1 MPKYSE
7 PNFEGS
13 DIDSTVFKLN
23 TFKVDEAELNQA
35 QNDKFYAKKIN
46 DLYKRVLNEQKK
58 EASAQSER
66 IKAYIE
72 HYRNELALLKTISDT
87 SVGKAQA
94 LKSQEESK
102 KAELNRLTSEF
113 NQAPKPP
120 KYGQQSGPSQGDLPP
135 PPPEGFPPPPPPG
148 DLPPIPSQSRKLK
161 INKRNNDAPR
171 AAQAPTFNPAE
182 FNPSAG
188 LAKLRSVK
196 RENAPSEGTQNSST
210 FTKKRSKSEEI
221 EALIKKGTQELQSQ
235 HARLQRNLD
244 SDKRILSEL
253 YTEFTT
259 IRSNIINHQRNNV
272 EAALLPLIELEDRMI
287 AAYKKEV
294 NYLNERNQLEL
305 EIKEANIPLKLP
317 EITQPIANQMDVP
330 PPPPPPGGLPPLKES
345 KKPTNNRTTKQNKDN
360 KGAATSSSSM
370 GNALGEMATSPLFSK
385 KVNQAREQEAE
396 IEAEL
401 NQKNA
406 AEREQH
412 IAQLN

>member
-13 DIDSTVFKLN
+13 DIDSTVFKLK
-23 TFKVDEAELNQA
+23 TFEVGEAELNQA

-46 DLYKRVLNEQKK
+46 DLYKRVLDEQKK
-58 EASAQSER
+58 EASTQSER
-66 IKAYIE
+66 IRAYIE

-120 KYGQQSGPSQGDLPP
+120 KYGQQLGASQGNLPP
-135 PPPEGFPPPPPPG
+135 PPPEGSPPPPPPG
-148 DLPPIPSQSRKLK
+148 GPLPPIPSQSRKLK
-161 INKRNNDAPR
+161 INKRNNDEPR
-171 AAQAPTFNPAE
+171 TAQAPTFNPAE

-196 RENAPSEGTQNSST
+196 RENAPSEGTQNSSA

-221 EALIKKGTQELQSQ
+221 KDLINKGTHELQAQ
-235 HARLQRNLD
+235 HAKLQRNLD

-253 YTEFTT
+253 YSEFTA
-259 IRSNIINHQRNNV
+259 IRSNIINYQRNNL

-305 EIKEANIPLKLP
+305 EIVK
-317 EITQPIANQMDVP
+317 
-330 PPPPPPGGLPPLKES
+330 
-345 KKPTNNRTTKQNKDN
+345 
-360 KGAATSSSSM
+360 
-370 GNALGEMATSPLFSK
+370 
-385 KVNQAREQEAE
+385 
-396 IEAEL
+396 
-401 NQKNA
+401 
-406 AEREQH
+406 
-412 IAQLN
+412 